1 MWQNLWLPKILFVW
15 KGKDSC
21 GKCRGIERVED
32 TKHFSFFRDLSHN
45 NFESTFYRKNSCWNK
60 RVLWFPFFL
69 LPDREGVIPQDCSGC
84 PFEAWCNFSL
94 GLLEKLWMW
103 GRTSISVQVM
113 TLESNFQSFLN
124 FFFIGNL
131 NGLLYSFAVGPSIR
145 HLFCWHVNALL
156 SKINHTASTQA
167 GCHLR

>member
-1 MWQNLWLPKILFVW
+1 MW
-15 KGKDSC
+15 KGKDSY
-21 GKCRGIERVED
+21 GKCRGIEQVGD
-32 TKHFSFFRDLSHN
+32 TKHFFFFSNLSHN
-45 NFESTFYRKNSCWNK
+45 NFESTFYNKISCWNK
-60 RVLWFPFFL
+60 RVLWFLFFL
-69 LPDREGVIPQDCSGC
+69 LPDRKGAIPQDCSGC

-94 GLLEKLWMW
+94 GLLEKLWRL

-131 NGLLYSFAVGPSIR
+131 NGLLYSFAVGSSIR